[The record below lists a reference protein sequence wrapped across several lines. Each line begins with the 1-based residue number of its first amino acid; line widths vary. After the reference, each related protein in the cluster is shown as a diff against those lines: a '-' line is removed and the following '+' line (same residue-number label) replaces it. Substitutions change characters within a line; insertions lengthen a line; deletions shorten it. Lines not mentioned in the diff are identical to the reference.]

1 MNQEI
6 AAAPKQWGLATEK
19 YFYFFMGLRKGEI
32 RKQVAMMKSR
42 YPDDSPRELAKRF
55 VAAQTPLSLLSG
67 ALFHA
72 PMFVPTIGPAIKL
85 LGIAVGSSLM
95 VRLNMT
101 LVLQIALLFGHDID
115 SRARL
120 KELAAIIAATGLA
133 TYTSQLP
140 QLADYS
146 LHHKGITGGVAVMT
160 ASQLIGETAIQ
171 YYGSGATAEESSAQ
185 EAMAAA
191 KTEPLG

>member
-6 AAAPKQWGLATEK
+6 AAAPKLWGLATEK

-42 YPDDSPRELAKRF
+42 YPDDSSHQLARRF
-55 VAAQTPLSLLSG
+55 VSSQAPLSLLSG

-101 LVLQIALLFGHDID
+101 LILQIALLFGHDID

-133 TYTSQLP
+133 TSTSQLP
-140 QLADYS
+140 QLADFS
-146 LHHKGITGGVAVMT
+146 LHHKGVIGGAAVMT
-160 ASQLIGETAIQ
+160 ASQLIGEIAIK
-171 YYGSGATAEESSAQ
+171 YYGKGASAADDAAQ

-191 KTEPLG
+191 

>member
-1 MNQEI
+1 MSQEI
-6 AAAPKQWGLATEK
+6 VAAPKTWGLATEK

-32 RKQVAMMKSR
+32 RKQISMMQSH
-42 YPDDSPRELAKRF
+42 YPDDSPQQLARRF
-55 VAAQTPLSLLSG
+55 VSSQAPLSLLSA

-72 PMFVPTIGPAIKL
+72 PMFVPTVGPVIKL

-95 VRLNMT
+95 IRLNMT

-115 SRARL
+115 DRARL

-140 QLADYS
+140 QLAGMQP
-146 LHHKGITGGVAVMT
+146 LQKGVIGGAAVMT

-171 YYGSGATAEESSAQ
+171 YYSKAETSDEDEYLA
-185 EAMAAA
+185 EA
-191 KTEPLG
+191 

>member
-1 MNQEI
+1 MSQEI
-6 AAAPKQWGLATEK
+6 VATPKPWGLATEK

-32 RKQVAMMKSR
+32 RKQVSMMRSR
-42 YPDDSPRELAKRF
+42 YPDDSPQQLARRF
-55 VAAQTPLSLLSG
+55 VSSQAPLSLLSG

-72 PMFVPTIGPAIKL
+72 PMFVPTVGPVVKL

-115 SRARL
+115 DRARL

-140 QLADYS
+140 QLEYMQP
-146 LHHKGITGGVAVMT
+146 LQKGVIGGGAVMT
-160 ASQLIGETAIQ
+160 TSQLIGEVAIQ
-171 YYGSGATAEESSAQ
+171 YYRKAEEPSEEYVTQA
-185 EAMAAA
+185 
-191 KTEPLG
+191 

>member
-6 AAAPKQWGLATEK
+6 TAASRPWGLATEK

-42 YPDDSPRELAKRF
+42 YPDDSPRELARRF
-55 VAAQTPLSLLSG
+55 VAAQAPLSLLSG

-85 LGIAVGSSLM
+85 LGIAAGSSLM

-101 LVLQIALLFGHDID
+101 LILQIALLFGHDID
-115 SRARL
+115 SRTRL
-120 KELAAIIAATGLA
+120 KELAAIIAATGMA
-133 TYTSQLP
+133 ASTSQLP
-140 QLADYS
+140 QLAEYS
-146 LHHKGITGGVAVMT
+146 LHHKGIIGGAAVMT
-160 ASQLIGETAIQ
+160 ASQLIGEIAIR
-171 YYGSGATAEESSAQ
+171 YYGRGAIAEEDSAL
-185 EAMAAA
+185 EAGAAA
-191 KTEPLG
+191 QA

>member
-1 MNQEI
+1 MSQEI
-6 AAAPKQWGLATEK
+6 AAASKQWGLATEK

-42 YPDDSPRELAKRF
+42 YPDDSPHELARRF
-55 VAAQTPLSLLSG
+55 VSSQAPLSLLSG

-101 LVLQIALLFGHDID
+101 LVLQIALIYGHDID

-133 TYTSQLP
+133 SYTSQLP
-140 QLADYS
+140 QLAGYS
-146 LHHKGITGGVAVMT
+146 LHHKGIVGGAAVMT

-171 YYGSGATAEESSAQ
+171 YYGRGATAEDGLAQ
-185 EAMAAA
+185 EAVAA
-191 KTEPLG
+191 T

>member
-1 MNQEI
+1 MSKEI
-6 AAAPKQWGLATEK
+6 AAAPELWGLATEK

-42 YPDDSPRELAKRF
+42 YPDDSPRQLARRF
-55 VAAQTPLSLLSG
+55 VASQAPLSLLSG

-72 PMFVPTIGPAIKL
+72 PMFIPTIGPAVKL
-85 LGIAVGSSLM
+85 LGIAAGSSLM

-101 LVLQIALLFGHDID
+101 LILQIALLLGHDIE

-133 TYTSQLP
+133 SYTSQLP
-140 QLADYS
+140 QLAGYS
-146 LHHKGITGGVAVMT
+146 LHHKGIIGGAAVMT
-160 ASQLIGETAIQ
+160 ASQLIGETAIR
-171 YYGSGATAEESSAQ
+171 YYSRGETAEDDSAQ
-185 EAMAAA
+185 EAPAVA
-191 KTEPLG
+191 

>member
-1 MNQEI
+1 MSQEI
-6 AAAPKQWGLATEK
+6 SAAPKLWGLATEK

-32 RKQVAMMKSR
+32 RKQVSMMQSR
-42 YPDDSPRELAKRF
+42 YPDESPRQLARRF
-55 VAAQTPLSLLSG
+55 VSSQAPLSLLSG

-72 PMFVPTIGPAIKL
+72 PMFVPTVGPVIKL

-95 VRLNMT
+95 IRLNMT

-115 SRARL
+115 DRARL

-140 QLADYS
+140 QLAHMQP
-146 LHHKGITGGVAVMT
+146 LQKGVIGGAAVMT
-160 ASQLIGETAIQ
+160 ASQLIGEAAIQ
-171 YYGSGATAEESSAQ
+171 YYRTAETSEDYVT
-185 EAMAAA
+185 EA
-191 KTEPLG
+191 

>member
-1 MNQEI
+1 MTMSQEL
-6 AAAPKQWGLATEK
+6 AAASKQWGLATEK

-42 YPDDSPRELAKRF
+42 YPDDSPHELARRF
-55 VAAQTPLSLLSG
+55 VTSQAPLSLLSG

-133 TYTSQLP
+133 TSTSQLP
-140 QLADYS
+140 KLADYS
-146 LHHKGITGGVAVMT
+146 LHYKGIVGGAAVMT
-160 ASQLIGETAIQ
+160 ASQLIGEIAIQ
-171 YYGSGATAEESSAQ
+171 YYGRRATAEDDSAQ
-185 EAMAAA
+185 EATASA
-191 KTEPLG
+191 

>member
-1 MNQEI
+1 MRQEI
-6 AAAPKQWGLATEK
+6 VATPKPWGLATEK

-32 RKQVAMMKSR
+32 RKQVSMMRSR
-42 YPDDSPRELAKRF
+42 YPDDSPQQLARRF
-55 VAAQTPLSLLSG
+55 VSSQAPLSLLSG

-72 PMFVPTIGPAIKL
+72 PMFVPTIGPVVKL
-85 LGIAVGSSLM
+85 LGVAVGSSLM

-115 SRARL
+115 DRARL

-140 QLADYS
+140 QLAYMQP
-146 LHHKGITGGVAVMT
+146 LQKGVIGGAAVMT
-160 ASQLIGETAIQ
+160 TSQLIGEAAIQ
-171 YYGSGATAEESSAQ
+171 YYRKAEESIEEYVTVA
-185 EAMAAA
+185 
-191 KTEPLG
+191 

>member
-1 MNQEI
+1 MSKEI
-6 AAAPKQWGLATEK
+6 AATPKLWGLATEK

-42 YPDDSPRELAKRF
+42 YPDDTPHQLARRF
-55 VAAQTPLSLLSG
+55 VSSQAPLSLLSG

-72 PMFVPTIGPAIKL
+72 PMFVPAIGPAIKL

-101 LVLQIALLFGHDID
+101 LVLQISLLFGHDID

-120 KELAAIIAATGLA
+120 KELFTIIAATGLA
-133 TYTSQLP
+133 TSTSNLP
-140 QLADYS
+140 QLAGYS
-146 LHHKGITGGVAVMT
+146 PYHKGIIGGAAVMT
-160 ASQLIGETAIQ
+160 ASQLIGEAAIQ
-171 YYGSGATAEESSAQ
+171 YYGKGATVEDEEST
-185 EAMAAA
+185 AAA
-191 KTEPLG
+191 